1 MIAFCGHSRSG
12 KDAAAFMFSQITGLK
27 YAGSLSWLHKDI
39 VAEKLGVPDQTAWE
53 NRHIN
58 RMEWRRILDE
68 YKAGDESKLIRRSL
82 QYGHIIVGIR
92 NFSELQ
98 AALSEG
104 LIKIAIWVHRPGI
117 EIDPTVTYTS
127 SDCTHVLSNTGDLS
141 YLNHQLTLLAES
153 ICSIGSKS

>member
-39 VAEKLGVPDQTAWE
+39 VAEKLGVPDQTAWD

-68 YKAGDESKLIRRSL
+68 YKQGDESKLVKRSL
-82 QYGHIIVGIR
+82 EFGKIVSGIR
-92 NFSELQ
+92 KFSELQ
-98 AALSEG
+98 AATAEG
-104 LIKIAIWVHRPGI
+104 LIKISVWIDRPGI
-117 EIDPTVTYTS
+117 EIDPTITYTS
-127 SDCTHVLSNTGDLS
+127 SSCTHVISNTGSLS
-141 YLNHQLTLLAES
+141 YLNDQLVLLAES
-153 ICSIGSKS
+153 VNGLMV